1 MEAWMRKLGLVMN
14 ITDLGGKKEMLE
26 GMVKST
32 LVMQGGYHVLT
43 ESEIREILKASF

>member
-1 MEAWMRKLGLVMN
+1 MRKLGLVMN
-14 ITDLGGKKEMLE
+14 ITDLGGKEEMLE

-43 ESEIREILKASF
+43 EAEIREILKASF